1 MERAKAYL
9 LKNFNYKI
17 LKVKIVYLKRFRFDG
32 SVPDFMMSDFR
43 LFVFGISKK
52 SEVINDRFD
61 VPHLS
66 LLTFDFSPVPN
77 SFSFIIKSETLHKV
91 SGSKLKS

>member
-1 MERAKAYL
+1 MQ
-9 LKNFNYKI
+9 KI
-17 LKVKIVYLKRFRFDG
+17 SFPGGANSQTTCIFG

-43 LFVFGISKK
+43 LFFFGISKK